1 MGVCRVRVCRMGAG
15 GTPLPV
21 PSMPKGTVA
30 APPEALE
37 PLERL
42 PGGSQGAEG
51 TTRGQ
56 TEPPEGTTSGT
67 EPPQGHLRAPPA
79 VA

>member
-1 MGVCRVRVCRMGAG
+1 MGAG
-15 GTPLPV
+15 DTPLPV

-42 PGGSQGAEG
+42 PGGSQGAGG

-56 TEPPEGTTSGT
+56 TEPPEGTTSGAGST
-67 EPPQGHLRAPPA
+67 SGPPQGPLRAPPA